1 MSFNLT
7 VGNPRAHRISVYYF
21 GTSTIYEGMPVCYDN
36 STTNW
41 FGGSVDQDPSSGNA
55 GEVTESTTTA
65 EGSQNEGKYIRVEN
79 VNADNNS
86 MFAGVV
92 AKGSP
97 GLGTIGPGPVAI
109 YVPNGAVVPVRTDQN
124 CLIDQT
130 ILAINTGEQELGVPL
145 RADSRPVAIARE
157 TVDRGTAGLVLA
169 ELNPDR
175 FIYQDMGGTAL
186 SVDDSDTTADV
197 VVNRIRVKSLQ
208 TGGQFTAL
216 SIKAESAGGAGT
228 VNQRGLALRAV
239 GIVSATPSGQVHGTN
254 LDLEITGGTITEP
267 VSACLIKLYES
278 GATVSSSNVFSVL
291 TLQNQVTD
299 APAANSHCWI
309 YCEENGSQDVDVFI
323 RAKNPGELGDSAM
336 TGDHTF
342 DSADRAIPIYFQAG
356 GLTYYI
362 PLMNNKGD

>member
-1 MSFNLT
+1 MADNLT
-7 VGNPRAHRISVYYF
+7 AGNPRAHAVRVYYF

-41 FGGSVDQDPSSGNA
+41 FGGSVADT
-55 GEVTESTTTA
+55 GEITASTTTA

-79 VNADNNS
+79 PNADNNS

-92 AKGSP
+92 KRG
-97 GLGTIGPGPVAI
+97 GWVGTIGPSALDI
-109 YVPNGAVVPVRTDQN
+109 YIPNGAVVPVRTDQN

-130 ILAINTGEQELGVPL
+130 VLAINTGEQELGVPL

-157 TVDRGTAGLVLA
+157 TIDRGTAGLVLA
-169 ELNPDR
+169 ELNPHR
-175 FIYQDMGGTAL
+175 FIYQDNGGTAL
-186 SVDDSDTTADV
+186 SIDDSDTTADV

-216 SIKAESAGGAGT
+216 SIKAESAAGAGT

-239 GIVSATPSGQVHGTN
+239 GILSATPAGQVHGTN

-278 GATVSSSNVFSVL
+278 GATVSSSNIFSVL
-291 TLQNQVTD
+291 TLQNQVTE
-299 APAANSHCWI
+299 APAANSHCWM
-309 YCEENGSQDVDVFI
+309 YLEENGSQDVDHFI
-323 RAKNPGELGDSAM
+323 ITKNKGELGDIACGVSG
-336 TGDHTF
+336 TISF
-342 DSADRAIPIYFQAG
+342 DSSDRMIQVRFTGSSQ
-356 GLTYYI
+356 TYYI
-362 PLMNNKGD
+362 PLVKDNA

>member
-7 VGNPRAHRISVYYF
+7 AGNPRAHRIRVYYF

-41 FGGSVDQDPSSGNA
+41 FGGSIAWSPGGDSGA
-55 GEVTESTTTA
+55 VTVSTTTA

-79 VNADNNS
+79 VNTDNNS

-92 AKGSP
+92 AAG
-97 GLGTIGPGPVAI
+97 GWTGTTGPKALDI
-109 YVPNGAVVPVRTDQN
+109 FVPNGAIVPVRTDQN

-157 TVDRGTAGLVLA
+157 TVDRGTAGIVLA
-169 ELNPDR
+169 ELCPYR

-216 SIKAESAGGAGT
+216 SIRAESAAGASTG
-228 VNQRGLALRAV
+228 NQRGMALRAV
-239 GIVSATPSGQVHGTN
+239 AVVSATTTAQVHGTT
-254 LDLEITGGTITEP
+254 LDLEITGGTPLEYM
-267 VSACLIKLYES
+267 SACLIKLYES
-278 GATVSSSNVFSVL
+278 GATLTSLTKLSVL
-291 TLQNQVTD
+291 TLQSQVADTGPTD
-299 APAANSHCWI
+299 QFGWI
-309 YCEENGSQDVDVFI
+309 YLEENGAVNPYQFI
-323 RAKNPGELGDSAM
+323 TAGSLIDLPAVSF
-336 TGDHTF
+336 TGSYTIGTSDYGIKCYVQG
-342 DSADRAIPIYFQAG
+342 AQ
-356 GLTYYI
+356 YYI
-362 PLMNNKGD
+362 PLVAALS